1 MLRRPRGL
9 SNAVLT
15 FVLIFGLGSGYYI
28 WEPSF
33 RQLNT
38 KPVNNQNQTQSKS
51 D

>member
-28 WEPSF
+28 WEPVI

-38 KPVNNQNQTQSKS
+38 KPVNNQNQTQEKS

>member
-1 MLRRPRGL
+1 MLRRPRGM

-28 WEPSF
+28 WEPTI
-33 RQLNT
+33 RQFNT
-38 KPVNNQNQTQSKS
+38 KTVNNQNQTKTKS